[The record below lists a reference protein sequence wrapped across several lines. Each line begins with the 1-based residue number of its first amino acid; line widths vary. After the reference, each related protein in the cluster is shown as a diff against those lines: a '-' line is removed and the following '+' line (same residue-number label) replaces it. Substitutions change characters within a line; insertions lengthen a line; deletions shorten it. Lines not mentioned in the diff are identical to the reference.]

1 MFDAQEAL
9 EKRHRV
15 EEDELY
21 EQMVEERRQQML
33 QLEQSLVAEREHTV
47 SELIAWFENQGI
59 TKQER
64 DAGLKKVSFVWLS
77 ATCHSCSHYC
87 TIVIIEQKNN
97 STEQIINYVVQMM
110 VCCVVGPT
118 VHAFTFINYRFVL
131 FHKFFYTI
139 YLLRCVNI

>member
-1 MFDAQEAL
+1 
-9 EKRHRV
+9 V

-64 DAGLKKVSFVWLS
+64 DAGLKKVSFV
-77 ATCHSCSHYC
+77 
-87 TIVIIEQKNN
+87 
-97 STEQIINYVVQMM
+97 
-110 VCCVVGPT
+110 
-118 VHAFTFINYRFVL
+118 
-131 FHKFFYTI
+131 
-139 YLLRCVNI
+139 